1 MAPTSINIQGRAKLH
16 KLAERAKLDISVS
29 SSKYSQTEASKN
41 VIEAINAV
49 QTHLDQTLCPRLE
62 NGDISTEAPVSFYSI
77 GSLTTSNDDEYDD
90 DHNKTGKRLY
100 SATCSLDVRFRDFK
114 GLGDAVVKWASEPHV
129 SLQGIEWLLTEESQT
144 ALEEQAKLVALRH
157 AISRAQGYA
166 DVIGRRTVTPVKI
179 EDTQYMFGE
188 ARVMQAA
195 RKMAS
200 TASFGIGVGLD
211 FEPQQVEVNA
221 TLDVEFH
228 AE

>member
-1 MAPTSINIQGRAKLH
+1 MPPTAINIQGRAKLH
-16 KLAERAKLDISVS
+16 RLAERAKLGISVS
-29 SSKYSQTEASKN
+29 SSEYTQAVASKN
-41 VIEAINAV
+41 VIEAINAI
-49 QTHLDQTLCPRLE
+49 QNLLDYTLCPRQA
-62 NGDISTEAPVSFYSI
+62 NGDISPEATVSFYSI

-114 GLGDAVVKWASEPHV
+114 GLGDAVVQWASEPYV
-129 SLQGIEWLLTEESQT
+129 SLQGIEWILTEESQA
-144 ALEEQAKLVALRH
+144 ALEEQAKLEALRH
-157 AISRAQGYA
+157 AIKRAQGYA
-166 DVIGRRTVTPVKI
+166 DVIGRRTVTLVKI

-188 ARVMQAA
+188 ARVMQAT

-200 TASFGIGVGLD
+200 SATFGIGVGLD

>member
-1 MAPTSINIQGRAKLH
+1 MPPTSINIQGRAKLH
-16 KLAERAKLDISVS
+16 KLAERAKLGISVS
-29 SSKYSQTEASKN
+29 SSEYTQTEASKN
-41 VIEAINAV
+41 VIEAINAI
-49 QTHLDQTLCPRLE
+49 QTLLDQSLCPRLE
-62 NGDISTEAPVSFYSI
+62 NGDISAEATVSFYSI

-100 SATCSLDVRFRDFK
+100 SATCSLDIRFRNFK
-114 GLGDAVVKWASEPHV
+114 GLGEAVVKWASEPYV
-129 SLQGIEWLLTEESQT
+129 SLQGIEWLLTEQSQT
-144 ALEEQAKLVALRH
+144 TLEEQAKLEALRH
-157 AISRAQGYA
+157 AIKRAQGYA
-166 DVIGRRTVTPVKI
+166 DVIGRRSVTPVKI

-188 ARVMQAA
+188 ARIMQAT

-200 TASFGIGVGLD
+200 SASFGIGVGLD